1 MNTIPVAL
9 FKGRAPAEPIRARL
23 SEAGIP
29 AEIHDELLL
38 EKLWFVSKPKCCVRL
53 EVPADQFE
61 KGEQLLVEWDSKE
74 GALHDAIHCP
84 ECGSLLVDY
93 PQITRKS
100 VMTNLAMG
108 LAAELG
114 LVEKQYYC
122 QECHFTWPK
131 EGKVPRPGRPNMAP
145 YYFIEGVEQSG
156 ARRNPESTQTSA
168 TV

>member
-9 FKGRAPAEPIRARL
+9 FRGREEAEPIQMRL
-23 SEAGIP
+23 NQAGIP
-29 AEIHDELLL
+29 AELHDELRF
-38 EKLWFVSKPKCCVRL
+38 EKLWFVSKPNRCVRL

-61 KGEQLLVEWDSKE
+61 KGEQMLVNWDSQE

-93 PQITRKS
+93 PQVTRKS
-100 VMTNLAMG
+100 VLTNLAMG

-131 EGKVPRPGRPNMAP
+131 EGTVPRPGRPHMAP
-145 YYFIEGVEQSG
+145 YYFIEGVEQSRDRVRKSSG
-156 ARRNPESTQTSA
+156 N
-168 TV
+168 